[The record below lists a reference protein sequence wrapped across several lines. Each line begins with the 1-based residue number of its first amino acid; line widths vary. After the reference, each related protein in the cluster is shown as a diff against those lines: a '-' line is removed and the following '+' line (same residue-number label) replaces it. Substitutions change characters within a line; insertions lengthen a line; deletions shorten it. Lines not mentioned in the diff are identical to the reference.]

1 MVSCDVATTP
11 FTKCTELGTKTH
23 VSVAGDWGQS
33 SCTEPIKPLLA
44 DKEITVVTD
53 PPGASSM
60 TPDFAVMTKFDGA
73 VRPELLYATERLKC
87 ASAVITSDRPSR
99 LTSAMTSP
107 DAKPPI
113 GNSAGQ
119 KLPEPSPRKTPI
131 ELSPELA

>member
-23 VSVAGDWGQS
+23 VRVAGDWGQS

-53 PPGASSM
+53 PPGAKSM

-73 VRPELLYATERLKC
+73 VRPELLYATEPPLKF
-87 ASAVITSDRPSR
+87 ASAVITSGRPSR
-99 LTSAMTSP
+99 LTSAITSP
-107 DAKPPI
+107 DAKLPI
-113 GNSAGQ
+113 GNSA
-119 KLPEPSPRKTPI
+119 
-131 ELSPELA
+131 